1 LGVNLTP
8 IIVKRII
15 KLEDIAG
22 RKISV
27 DANNVLYQ
35 FLSLIRTR
43 TTIPLMSPDGTV
55 TSHLAGLLYRTTHLM
70 SKYNM
75 RLVFVF
81 DGKPPI
87 LKGTEIEKRRK
98 IREKAAKEW
107 KQALEAGD
115 YVTAFSKAVI
125 SNKLSRSMVQDAKK
139 LLDLLGVPYVQAPC
153 EAESQAAYMAMR
165 GDVWASNSR
174 DYDSLLFG
182 TPRLVRYLTI
192 YGREFLPSKGVSRP
206 LRPEIIEL
214 QTFLKTLGITREQL
228 IDIAILIGTDFNE
241 GVKGIGP
248 KTSLKMIRKYGG
260 IENLPGEIRAKL
272 TGQYD
277 DIRSLF
283 LKPEVTSDY
292 SIAIRP
298 PKEDEIYAFL
308 CEEKG
313 FSRPRIE
320 RAIQRITKLSTKTEQ
335 PDLNKWL
342 THSD

>member
-8 IIVKRII
+8 IIVKSII

-22 RKISV
+22 RSIAV
-27 DANNVLYQ
+27 DANNILYQ

-43 TTIPLMSPDGTV
+43 TTIPLMGPDGTV
-55 TSHLAGLLYRTTHLM
+55 TSHLAGLLYRTTRLM
-70 SKYNM
+70 SEYNM
-75 RLVFVF
+75 KLVFVF
-81 DGKPPI
+81 DGNPPV
-87 LKGTEIEKRRK
+87 LKKTVIEKRRK
-98 IREKAAKEW
+98 IREKSAKEW
-107 KQALEAGD
+107 KQALKAGD
-115 YVTAFSKAVI
+115 YSTAFSKAVM
-125 SNKLSRSMVQDAKK
+125 SNKLSRSMIEDAKK
-139 LLDLLGVPYVQAPC
+139 LLALLGVPHVQAPC

-192 YGREFLPSKGVSRP
+192 SGREFLPSKGVSRP
-206 LRPEIIEL
+206 LEPEIIEL
-214 QTFLKTLGITREQL
+214 QQLLKVLGITREQL

-248 KTSLKMIRKYGG
+248 KTSLKLIRKHGG
-260 IENLPGEIRAKL
+260 IENLPSEIREKL
-272 TGQYD
+272 TSQRD
-277 DIRSLF
+277 EIRSLF

-292 SIAIRP
+292 STVIKPI
-298 PKEDEIYAFL
+298 KEDELYAFL

-313 FSRPRIE
+313 FSRSRVE
-320 RAIQRITKLSTKTEQ
+320 RAIRRVAEFSTKAEQ

-342 THSD
+342 PSSN